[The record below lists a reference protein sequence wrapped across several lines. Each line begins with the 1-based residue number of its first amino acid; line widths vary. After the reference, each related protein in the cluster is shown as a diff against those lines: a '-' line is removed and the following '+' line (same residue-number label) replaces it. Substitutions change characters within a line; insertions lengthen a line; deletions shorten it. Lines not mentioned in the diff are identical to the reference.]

1 MIWAFAAEVAWT
13 ALSASAPR
21 FVLDALP
28 LLAIDLWLTFWPGNA
43 NANRFGDRP
52 E

>member
-1 MIWAFAAEVAWT
+1 
-13 ALSASAPR
+13 LSASGSR

-28 LLAIDLWLTFWPGNA
+28 LLAVDLWLTFWPGNA
-43 NANRFGDRP
+43 GANRFGDAP